1 MRRFAPVGSQTAGR
15 VVQVVGLPN
24 THQRAFPSVYIDIK
38 QLSGDKTPLLLD
50 ILVIIHSWLNE
61 SLIELN
67 GARRYTLQA
76 HVEFLKKGDTLTFN
90 QLFLAVE
97 VLKCTSD
104 SEFLDAFFAIW
115 TQFQHQHTN

>member
-24 THQRAFPSVYIDIK
+24 THQCAFPSVYIDIK
-38 QLSGDKTPLLLD
+38 QLSGDKTSLLLD

-67 GARRYTLQA
+67 AARRYTLQA
-76 HVEFLKKGDTLTFN
+76 HVE
-90 QLFLAVE
+90 
-97 VLKCTSD
+97 
-104 SEFLDAFFAIW
+104 
-115 TQFQHQHTN
+115 